1 MVITM
6 TNPGNGRRW
15 RLRPYSNGLCYV
27 IEKSPLGKINPKNG
41 KEIKS
46 EFLSC
51 DKYPMS
57 IEAGIETMLQMALR
71 DPEDE
76 EQMDI
81 EPIMATP
88 QRVAD
93 MIKAKLDEIVV
104 EIGEKE

>member
-27 IEKSPLGKINPKNG
+27 IEKSPLGKVNSKNG

-46 EFLSC
+46 EFVSC
-51 DKYPMS
+51 DKYPMT
-57 IEAGIETMLQMALR
+57 IEIGIETMLQMALR

-81 EPIMATP
+81 EPIMDTP
-88 QRVAD
+88 QEIAKR
-93 MIKAKLDEIVV
+93 IKKKLDEIVI
-104 EIGEKE
+104 EIGE